1 MPDIND
7 LRQARAEQLEKVQAL
22 AALEADGTELSA
34 EQLDE
39 FVTAQAEFESLS
51 AKIERAEKA
60 EQMTAKAAKPVPGL
74 AASGNNYIYAYEAE
88 PKKPE
93 QKGAKMA
100 RLMQTI
106 GAVGRG
112 GRDAAHYADTV
123 LHDAEVAAA
132 LNTTTGSAG
141 GVLVPQAFMSEVIEL
156 LSPMAV
162 VRSFDP
168 IILPMPNG
176 NASIPRIVNGAT
188 SNYIGES
195 VDIPASEQEFGDLEL
210 SAKNLATLVPVS
222 NQLLNYNGISPALE
236 RVLIGDMLNSM
247 ALREDLAFIR
257 GDGANN
263 TPKGFRSTVPTENL
277 IAAGDGS
284 TIQLIEDDLAKLE
297 SVLLMANVKMLRPGW
312 VMSPRTALWL
322 SRRRDGNGNKAFPEM
337 ANGMLG
343 SYPFRTTTQVPAN
356 LGAGTE
362 SEIYLADFANAVI
375 GESGAVTVAMSTE
388 ASYVDPGT
396 GSLVSAFSRNQSV
409 MRVVAAHDFGMR
421 HAASAAVLTGVTWGA

>member
-22 AALEADGTELSA
+22 AALEADDTELSD
-34 EQLDE
+34 EQLSE
-39 FVTAQAEFESLS
+39 FEAAQAEFDSLT
-51 AKIERAEKA
+51 AKIERAERA
-60 EQMTAKAAKPVPGL
+60 EQMAAKAAKPVPGL
-74 AASGNNYIYAYEAE
+74 PGSNSGYGYEAE
-88 PKKPE
+88 PTQKP

-100 RLMQTI
+100 RLMQVI
-106 GAVGRG
+106 GAVGHG
-112 GRDAAHYADTV
+112 GRDAAHYAETV
-123 LHDAEVAAA
+123 LHDTEVAAA

-141 GVLVPQAFMSEVIEL
+141 GVLVPQAFMAEIIEL
-156 LSPMAV
+156 LTPVAV

-188 SNYIGES
+188 SSYIGES

-257 GDGANN
+257 GDGTSN
-263 TPKGFRSTVPTENL
+263 TPTGFRNTVP
-277 IAAGDGS
+277 AGNVITASDGA
-284 TIQLIEDDLAKLE
+284 TIQKIEDDLGKLE
-297 SVLLMANVKMLRPGW
+297 NALLMADVKMLRPGW
-312 VMSPRTALWL
+312 IMSPRVALWL
-322 SRRRDGNGNKAFPEM
+322 SKRRDGNGNKVYPEM
-337 ANGMLG
+337 ANGRIG
-343 SYPFRTTTQVPAN
+343 TYPYRVTTQVPAN

-375 GESGAVTVAMSTE
+375 GESGTVTVAMSTE
-388 ASYVDPGT
+388 ASYIDPTSGT
-396 GSLVSAFSRNQSV
+396 LVSAFSRNQSV
-409 MRVVAAHDFGMR
+409 MRIVAAHDFGMR
-421 HAASAAVLTGVTWGA
+421 HAASAAVLTGVNWGTA